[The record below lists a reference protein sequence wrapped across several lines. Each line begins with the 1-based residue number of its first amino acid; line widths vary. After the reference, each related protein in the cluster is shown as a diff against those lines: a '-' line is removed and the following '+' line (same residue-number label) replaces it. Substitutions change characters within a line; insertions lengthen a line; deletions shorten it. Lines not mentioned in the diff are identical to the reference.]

1 MLPSAPIRAWEE
13 KLKIK
18 LAKNRRT
25 DIRAHRDVSLL
36 MTCTLNVRMYV
47 IMLEL
52 LTCWC
57 MKGESK
63 ISSKLMSCPKSKC
76 PPALS
81 WCILWL
87 PKWFLKCPSMFPN
100 SCAWIA
106 DKYLGIRHIPILY
119 VDISKAIRAVP
130 GSNPP
135 FHLIAISYGTT
146 HTPRNSSKKE
156 IILIQYS
163 NRYFR

>member
-119 VDISKAIRAVP
+119 VDISKSYRRCPRIESAIPSHR
-130 GSNPP
+130 NKLW
-135 FHLIAISYGTT
+135 HNSYT
-146 HTPRNSSKKE
+146 E
-156 IILIQYS
+156 E
-163 NRYFR
+163 